1 MPATFDQP
9 LRIVTADLNDGR
21 VVALLETH
29 YATARAQTAPGS
41 AHALDLSSL
50 RAPDIR
56 LCAAWSG
63 DDLLCI
69 GALRTLSPEHG
80 EIKSMHV
87 AQRARGRSVGS
98 TMLRHLLDVARRR
111 GMRQVSLE
119 TGSWAYFE
127 PAPRAVPEP
136 RLRRLRAVRRLRR
149 RSQQRLHD
157 AEPGCHRRRASGLN
171 PPRAPPNSRRP
182 QGAGASAT
190 AALSATL
197 RPPRRCRR
205 RPAAPGKLRRPAACR
220 CPRRPRGAAVWRR
233 GRLRRSR

>member
-1 MPATFDQP
+1 MPANVDRP

-50 RAPDIR
+50 RAPDVR

-98 TMLRHLLDVARRR
+98 TMLRHLLDLARRR

-127 PAPRAVPEP
+127 PARA
-136 RLRRLRAVRRLRR
+136 LY
-149 RSQQRLHD
+149 RSHGFVD
-157 AEPGCHRRRASGLN
+157 C
-171 PPRAPPNSRRP
+171 APFGDYAADPNSVFMTLSLD
-182 QGAGASAT
+182 GAGDA
-190 AALSATL
+190 
-197 RPPRRCRR
+197 RPD
-205 RPAAPGKLRRPAACR
+205 
-220 CPRRPRGAAVWRR
+220 
-233 GRLRRSR
+233 